1 MKRVFL
7 SLIIM
12 FLSLSLFAQ
21 KHYSV
26 KITKTDKYVIVPAN
40 IEGYEIEDLIFDTG
54 CVTTLLLDEDL
65 ERLKNW
71 ALFQKDRKPDTYMKG
86 YDGRKMQVKK
96 YVVPSLTIGRMRLR
110 NVVVLFSPVAK
121 TRTLGQNVMRR
132 FERLLLTIKI
142 VLWNLNIKNSILN
155 HRILVIWC
163 IIECSSLM
171 KSQVIISGMMD

>member
-1 MKRVFL
+1 MKRVFF

-65 ERLKNW
+65 ERLKK
-71 ALFQKDRKPDTYMKG
+71 LGIVSEKDRKPDTYMKG

-132 FERLLLTIKI
+132 FEKI
-142 VLWNLNIKNSILN
+142 AINYKDNSM
-155 HRILVIWC
+155 
-163 IIECSSLM
+163 EFEY
-171 KSQVIISGMMD
+171 